1 MRGCGNVDSDLRKRT
16 SVWQRRLKVNL
27 YVIVFLTAH
36 CLTSSVRS
44 REEFSDAAIFEAH
57 FVFGREPEN
66 PRKGIECNQSPRK
79 DSESLERRWP
89 GCGADSGIT
98 HVKESLL
105 WDSEAFVMSDFGRA
119 SGGRSFHRIL
129 CDIFSPP
136 CPVDLDLL
144 PPSLRV
150 TSIVSPLGLFR
161 HSYDFF

>member
-1 MRGCGNVDSDLRKRT
+1 M
-16 SVWQRRLKVNL
+16 

-36 CLTSSVRS
+36 CLASLVRS